1 MRARFGPRRPR
12 VGPRRPKRSELAGWG
27 CSPDEHATAV
37 CVFQRSETGAF
48 ERPYE
53 QPHAMPGAIF
63 RRACHARGD
72 LAGRQYYRNRV
83 NDCVQARSLFCNRAV
98 TRPCSVAV
106 CCGGRRAGGRR
117 SGGPRSRSEPSPAK
131 TDSLYHAGMAVLCRC
146 RTIAGGWC
154 MACNSARA
162 VPGWRAAPLVLA
174 FGVAVRCA
182 GRPAGRSG
190 RDEEHVE
197 KISCRS
203 VMVPLYQ
210 GA

>member
-131 TDSLYHAGMAVLCRC
+131 TDSLYHAGDGGSLSLSHYRWRLVHGMQLGRERYRVGALHRRCLPLALQSGAQGGLRGGLAVMKSTLKK
-146 RTIAGGWC
+146 
-154 MACNSARA
+154 
-162 VPGWRAAPLVLA
+162 
-174 FGVAVRCA
+174 F
-182 GRPAGRSG
+182 PAG
-190 RDEEHVE
+190 V
-197 KISCRS
+197 
-203 VMVPLYQ
+203 
-210 GA
+210 